1 MFRPPDKRGQLRA
14 TRIPV
19 GCAVAAK
26 KRHEMDH
33 LGEADARDRTGDLAL
48 TRGALCQ
55 LSYVGGTSASY
66 SEMAR
71 RCPCEPACEGAL
83 HRRETRWTPRQAG

>member
-1 MFRPPDKRGQLRA
+1 
-14 TRIPV
+14 
-19 GCAVAAK
+19 
-26 KRHEMDH
+26 MDH

-66 SEMAR
+66 SEVVR
-71 RCPCEPACEGAL
+71 CCPCDPLARGAL
-83 HRRETRWTPRQAG
+83 HRQETM